1 MTREWDLE
9 NDKVKKVQN
18 ICIIITLIYNHYNPD
33 YVQILFT
40 QGDYFSSRLLGAL
53 IWFPTKDNK

>member
-1 MTREWDLE
+1 MRLREWQS
-9 NDKVKKVQN
+9 KKSTN
-18 ICIIITLIYNHYNPD
+18 IFVSIIITLIYNHYNPD